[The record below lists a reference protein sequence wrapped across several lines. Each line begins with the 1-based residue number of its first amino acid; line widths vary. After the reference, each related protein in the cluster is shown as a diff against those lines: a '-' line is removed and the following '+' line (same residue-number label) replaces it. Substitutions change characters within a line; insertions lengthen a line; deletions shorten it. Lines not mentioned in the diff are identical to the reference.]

1 MPRSSPVRIV
11 KRLTKAGLNADRE
24 AVTLLA
30 SAANPDRAVE
40 RVIDRMDEET
50 VTLQTEDVRT
60 VLEDARVRS
69 GGEAD
74 SNPSSGPPDTTI
86 SGGGENDENQN
97 TAIDSSPEIK
107 GVETANSDGTGVS
120 KSSSTITPGGEP
132 TTPASSGAEPVTP
145 VSSGRERTDSDARP
159 PNRST
164 ETSPT
169 RDTESSRNPEPPTIS
184 GDVTGESTGT
194 GVYEDFVAV
203 FRDRY
208 ERLSAMLRGR
218 VNHRPTDALENMAGG
233 SDAALIGMVTDVRST
248 RNGHRLI
255 DLEDTNGT
263 FPALVM
269 KDREFAGRV
278 DELLLDEVIGVEG
291 TLADDSGIIF
301 VDQLYFPDVPRTFTP
316 QTADRHVQ
324 AALVSDL
331 HVGSQEFLADAWDR
345 FTDWLHG
352 PAGANVEYLLIA
364 GDMVEGVGVYPGQDD
379 ELDVVDIYEQYEHFA
394 ERLKAVPGD
403 MELVMIPGNHDAVR
417 LAEPQPAF
425 EPELREIMAAHDAT
439 ITANPSLVEIE
450 GVSILMYHG
459 VSLDE
464 LVAELPLESVSYDH
478 PARAM
483 AQLVKKRHLAP
494 TFGGKN
500 RIAPEKR
507 DYLVIEEVPDVV
519 HSGHV
524 HKLGVDAYHD
534 VRLINSG
541 CFQGQTAFQRSVN
554 IDPDTGTVPILDL
567 DTLDVTVR
575 KFT

>member
-11 KRLTKAGLNADRE
+11 KRLTAAGLNADRE

-30 SAANPDRAVE
+30 AAADPDRAVS
-40 RVIDRMDEET
+40 RLIDRMDDQT
-50 VTLQTEDVRT
+50 VTVTTADVRP
-60 VLEDARVRS
+60 VLDNARVRTDES
-69 GGEAD
+69 TV
-74 SNPSSGPPDTTI
+74 SNGTTGPDNTTV
-86 SGGGENDENQN
+86 SGGGE
-97 TAIDSSPEIK
+97 
-107 GVETANSDGTGVS
+107 
-120 KSSSTITPGGEP
+120 
-132 TTPASSGAEPVTP
+132 
-145 VSSGRERTDSDARP
+145 
-159 PNRST
+159 ST
-164 ETSPT
+164 ENHDTATVSTPEMMGGNSAETSGHSDQGPSRGTSTT
-169 RDTESSRNPEPPTIS
+169 RNTETSRNPESPAIT

-194 GVYEDFVAV
+194 GVYEDFVSV

-218 VNHRPTDALENMAGG
+218 VNHRPTDALESMDGG
-233 SDAALIGMVTDVRST
+233 ADAALIGMVTDVRST
-248 RNGHRLI
+248 RNGHWLI

-278 DELLLDEVIGVEG
+278 DELLLDEVIAVEG

-301 VDQLYFPDVPRTFTP
+301 ADQLYFPDVPRTFTP
-316 QTADRHVQ
+316 STADRHVQ

-331 HVGSQEFLADAWDR
+331 HVGSQEFLAEAWSR

-352 PAGANVEYLLIA
+352 PAGENVEYLLIA
-364 GDMVEGVGVYPGQDD
+364 GDMVEGVGVYPDQDE
-379 ELDVVDIYEQYEHFA
+379 ELDVVDIFEQYEQFA
-394 ERLKAVPGD
+394 EQLKAVPGD
-403 MELVMIPGNHDAVR
+403 MEIVMIPGNHDAVR

-425 EPELREIMAAHDAT
+425 EPELREIMTAHDAT
-439 ITANPSLVEIE
+439 ITGNPSTVELE
-450 GVSILMYHG
+450 GVSVLMYHG

-464 LVAELPLESVSYDH
+464 LVAELPLESVSYER
-478 PARAM
+478 PAGAM

-494 TFGGKN
+494 KFGGKN

-507 DYLVIEEVPDVV
+507 DYLVIEDLPDVV

-524 HKLGVDAYHD
+524 HKLGVDGYQG

-554 IDPDTGTVPILDL
+554 IEPDTGTVPILSL